1 MGEFLDQVPMKVQS
15 HIREITK
22 SSGLENTEES
32 VEMIAEGWLEKNRV
46 FEEESINQNMEE
58 VESFDKNDER
68 GAIALTYSGS
78 LINIGP
84 ISDGTRKAGY
94 ASIGLRKDVPDLL
107 SNEDSELSEDITI
120 DKPIEFAK
128 GPVKK
133 TSPIYKVIVCK
144 ENLSA
149 EEEEEK
155 LDEATMVMMDEF
167 VEVNNKTLFIDDE

>member
-1 MGEFLDQVPMKVQS
+1 MGEFLDQIPEKVKS
-15 HIREITK
+15 HIRDITK
-22 SSGLENTEES
+22 SSGLEEADES

-46 FEEESINQNMEE
+46 FEEESVNQNMEE
-58 VESFDKNDER
+58 VEFFERNDER

-84 ISDGTRKAGY
+84 ISEGTRKAGY

-107 SNEDSELSEDITI
+107 SNDDSELGDDISI

-128 GPVKK
+128 GPVKR
-133 TSPIYKVIVCK
+133 TSPIYKIIVCK
-144 ENLSA
+144 DDLSV
-149 EEEEEK
+149 EEQEEK

-167 VEVNNKTLFIDDE
+167 VEVNNKTLFIDD